1 MTIITKA
8 ITEKK
13 EQPLFTGENSAENGK
28 RDAEAQCLKS
38 DVGGHYFIAKRSI
51 YRVHMTTAFI
61 VYTMALTVVIIGSI
75 VGIYIYRQYDR
86 TQIHKFRTGWY
97 SIPYDKSSRA
107 SYTNDAV
114 HEGLVADSNL
124 IIQGLRR
131 ATEQEAM
138 DIMKNIDSGLIIKG
152 LRRTTDQEATDIAK
166 NVDNIKSSFFKERFE
181 IDLEN
186 EHYEKIDVP
195 DFRGGRQGRFVH
207 DFNINKTGI
216 IDIDGQC
223 CFVMPLDRQAVL
235 PPRNMYDL
243 LRKMYNGYYEVDT
256 EIVRKTMKVVTPPIS
271 DLSVVGTY
279 IAREC
284 QDLPTYTL
292 TKVNSNVVKRSIS
305 NGVFGQFAGKNII
318 EFDILNLEDINAYNK
333 KSPQN

>member
-13 EQPLFTGENSAENGK
+13 EQPLFIAENSAENGK

-38 DVGGHYFIAKRSI
+38 DVGGHYFVSRRSI
-51 YRVHMTTAFI
+51 YRIHVTATFLLFI
-61 VYTMALTVVIIGSI
+61 VAFMILLIG
-75 VGIYIYRQYDR
+75 VMGGLYIYRQYSR
-86 TQIHKFRTGWY
+86 TQMHRFKTGWY
-97 SIPYDKSSRA
+97 SIPYDKSSKTP
-107 SYTNDAV
+107 YIKDV
-114 HEGLVADSNL
+114 LHEGLVADSNI

-131 ATEQEAM
+131 ATKQEVMDIIQNIDPDLIAKGVKKITEQEAA
-138 DIMKNIDSGLIIKG
+138 DIIKNIS
-152 LRRTTDQEATDIAK
+152 
-166 NVDNIKSSFFKERFE
+166 NIRSFFKERFE

-284 QDLPTYTL
+284 QDLPTYML

>member
-13 EQPLFTGENSAENGK
+13 EQPLFIAENSAENGK

-38 DVGGHYFIAKRSI
+38 DVGGHYFVSRRSI
-51 YRVHMTTAFI
+51 YRIHVTATFLLFI
-61 VYTMALTVVIIGSI
+61 VAFMILLIG
-75 VGIYIYRQYDR
+75 VMGGLYIYRQYAR
-86 TQIHKFRTGWY
+86 TQMHRFKTGWY
-97 SIPYDKSSRA
+97 SIPYDKSSKTP
-107 SYTNDAV
+107 YTKDV
-114 HEGLVADSNL
+114 LHEGLVADSN
-124 IIQGLRR
+124 IIVQGLRR
-131 ATEQEAM
+131 ATKQEAM
-138 DIMKNIDSGLIIKG
+138 DIIQNIDPDLITKGVKKITEQEAADIIKNIS
-152 LRRTTDQEATDIAK
+152 
-166 NVDNIKSSFFKERFE
+166 NIRSFFKERFE

-284 QDLPTYTL
+284 QDLPTYML

>member
-13 EQPLFTGENSAENGK
+13 EQPLFIAENSAENGK

-38 DVGGHYFIAKRSI
+38 DVGGHYFVSRRSI
-51 YRVHMTTAFI
+51 YRIHVTATFLLFI
-61 VYTMALTVVIIGSI
+61 VAFMILLIG
-75 VGIYIYRQYDR
+75 VMGGLYIYRQYSR
-86 TQIHKFRTGWY
+86 TQMHRFKTGWY
-97 SIPYDKSSRA
+97 SIPYDKSSKTP
-107 SYTNDAV
+107 YIKDV
-114 HEGLVADSNL
+114 LHEGLVADSNI
-124 IIQGLRR
+124 IIQGVKKI
-131 ATEQEAM
+131 TEQEAA
-138 DIMKNIDSGLIIKG
+138 DIIKNIS
-152 LRRTTDQEATDIAK
+152 
-166 NVDNIKSSFFKERFE
+166 NIRSFFKERFE

-284 QDLPTYTL
+284 QDLPTYML